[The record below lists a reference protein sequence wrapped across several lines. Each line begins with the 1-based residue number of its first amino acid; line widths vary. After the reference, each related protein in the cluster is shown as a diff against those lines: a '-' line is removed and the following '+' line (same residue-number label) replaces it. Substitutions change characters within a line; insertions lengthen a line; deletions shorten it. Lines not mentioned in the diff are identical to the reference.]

1 MVRVSHV
8 KVSDPHP
15 SSCAVASSGHV
26 IVNLTSIASTGPLNP
41 VVPRWAALLYVLAR
55 WCRVLE
61 GTIEC
66 DMFLPIPSLIS
77 YSGVCVQFVLPSLF

>member
-1 MVRVSHV
+1 MVVRVSHV
-8 KVSDPHP
+8 EVSDPHP

-26 IVNLTSIASTGPLNP
+26 TVNLTCIASSRPLNP

-61 GTIEC
+61 GA
-66 DMFLPIPSLIS
+66 DWK
-77 YSGVCVQFVLPSLF
+77 VLKCIL